1 MTLVFA
7 TPLSALADRRGWR
20 IPLLRIALAGFALT
34 FFLIGFPRTFATLVP
49 FVVLLS
55 LFFSPIMP
63 IADSL
68 IARMSARH
76 GLNYG
81 SMRFWGSFGFATMA
95 IACGALWQQIGFAP
109 MFGLTSL
116 MFIPVIWY
124 ATFLEEEPV
133 VDVQARRPIS
143 VIARDPGLVAI
154 LLTAFLVGLAMATAM
169 LFEGIYMDSLGGS
182 KLLIGL
188 LSGIIAFS
196 ELPTMRY
203 SSLIARYLR
212 GPKTLLA
219 AYGLMGLAYLG
230 YTLAWAPGV
239 LLLLG
244 AVKGLGFGLYFV
256 STVRLVDARAPGEWA
271 STAQAM
277 LTAGSFGLAPLI
289 AGPLGGVIYDAFG
302 PAAVFVVGAVAV
314 GLAAVVLVLATV
326 RGWLDE
332 SR

>member
-1 MTLVFA
+1 
-7 TPLSALADRRGWR
+7 
-20 IPLLRIALAGFALT
+20 
-34 FFLIGFPRTFATLVP
+34 
-49 FVVLLS
+49 
-55 LFFSPIMP
+55 MP

-81 SMRFWGSFGFATMA
+81 SMRLWGSFGFATVA

-109 MFGLTSL
+109 MFGLASL

-124 ATFLEEEPV
+124 ATFLQESPG
-133 VDVQARRPIS
+133 VDVQARRPVS
-143 VIARDPGLVAI
+143 VIAQDPGLVAL
-154 LLTAFLVGLAMATAM
+154 LLTAFLVGLALAMAII
-169 LFEGIYMDSLGGS
+169 FEGIYMDFLGGS

-188 LSGIIAFS
+188 LSGTAAFS
-196 ELPTMRY
+196 ELPTMHY
-203 SSLIARYLR
+203 SGLIARYLR
-212 GPKTLLA
+212 GPKTLLL

-230 YTLAWAPGV
+230 YTLAWAPSV

-256 STVRLVDARAPGEWA
+256 STVRLVDARAPEEWA

-302 PAAVFVVGAVAV
+302 PAAVFVVGAAAV
-314 GLAAVVLVLATV
+314 GLAAVVLLLATV
-326 RGWLDE
+326 RGWLD
-332 SR
+332 